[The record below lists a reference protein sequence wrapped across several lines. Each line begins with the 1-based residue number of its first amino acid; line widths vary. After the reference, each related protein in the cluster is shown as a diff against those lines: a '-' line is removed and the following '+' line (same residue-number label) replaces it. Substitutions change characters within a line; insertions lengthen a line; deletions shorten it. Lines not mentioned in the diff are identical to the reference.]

1 MKNVRLRHAIILLAG
16 ITSALIT
23 QAGFTGDTGAVISKL
38 GNATYS
44 GIEDHAVT
52 LVNGHWEGQAYVEG
66 GASRPRV
73 GLLKDMYFTGDLDGD
88 GKEEMVVIL
97 WQSSGGTGSNSYIAV
112 MKPENGGYRNI
123 STALLGDRIKLKSG
137 KLESGRITIEVL
149 QAGESDPMCCPTQL
163 ATRTWTLEG
172 TQLTEGDMQVTG
184 KLSLNILDGSNWLLT
199 HINRQEPLPDDAE
212 VTLSFNTGQISGK
225 SACNRYSAGIEEGDN
240 PGDILIGPTMGT
252 RMMCPDH
259 LMSVESLYLKA
270 LSQATSFSFFSG
282 SLTLNGQDEDG
293 KPFSLLFKP
302 AEKEHK

>member
-1 MKNVRLRHAIILLAG
+1 MKNARLRHAIILLAG
-16 ITSALIT
+16 ISSALIT
-23 QAGFTGDTGAVISKL
+23 QAGFACDSGAFISKL
-38 GNATYS
+38 GNATYN
-44 GIEDHAVT
+44 GIEDQAVT
-52 LVNGHWEGQAYVEG
+52 LVDGYWEGQVYAEG

-73 GLLKDMYFTGDLDGD
+73 GLLKDMCFTGDLDGD
-88 GKEEMVVIL
+88 GQEETVVVL

-123 STALLGDRIKLKSG
+123 STALLGDRVKLRSG
-137 KLESGRITIEVL
+137 ELESGRIIIEVL

-163 ATRTWTLEG
+163 ATRTWTLEDR
-172 TQLTEGDMQVTG
+172 QLTEGDMEVTG
-184 KLSLNILDGSNWLLT
+184 KLSLNILDGTDWLLT
-199 HINRQEPLPDDAE
+199 HINRQEPLPDDAL
-212 VTLSFNTGQISGK
+212 VTLSFNAGQVSGK

-259 LMSVESLYLKA
+259 LMVVENLYLKA
-270 LSQATSFSFFSG
+270 LSQVASFSFYSG
-282 SLTLNGQDEDG
+282 SLALNGQDEDE